1 MFNGYDDYP
10 SYGMGGYGMASRG
23 GGFNE
28 QYRCYSVAMMQGN
41 ERQNVNHGGKIIM
54 PQSALAKLA
63 SLHIQYPMLFELSRG
78 SQSTHAGVLEF
89 IAEEGRVYL
98 PHWMMKTLVLA
109 EGDLVTVKSVGLPLG
124 SFVKIQPQSVDFL
137 DISDPKAV
145 LENALRN
152 FSTLTKGDNIEI
164 LYNEKIYGILV
175 MEIKPPGNGISIVE
189 TDLEV
194 DFAPPVGY
202 QEPTPV
208 PRSRPIMESKLRKEV
223 EERIATPDSA
233 KKVPFEGQGQRLNGA
248 AGVNKGKSSTKTT
261 SSSSNTTSTSAKEK
275 QVDVLDKS
283 GSEAPAALNL
293 PFGSLYFGYKYTPP
307 KSAED
312 HQKAAEAAKQ
322 EPVFEGAG
330 QTLRPPR
337 KSTARGSGANSP
349 SPSVSSTTSAST
361 RAPTPAQSAP
371 PAQPASSSEAKP
383 DVVPFQGKGNTM
395 R

>member
-1 MFNGYDDYP
+1 MGGFG
-10 SYGMGGYGMASRG
+10 GMGSRG
-23 GGFNE
+23 RGFNE

-41 ERQNVNHGGKIIM
+41 ERQNVNHGGKIIL

-98 PHWMMKTLVLA
+98 PHWMMKTLTLS
-109 EGDLVTVKSVGLPLG
+109 EGDLVTVKSAGLPLG

-152 FSTLTKGDNIEI
+152 FSTLTVGDNIEI
-164 LYNEKIYGILV
+164 SYNDKIYGILV
-175 MEIKPPGNGISIVE
+175 MEIKPPGVGVSIVE

-202 QEPTPV
+202 QEPAPV
-208 PRSRPIMESKLRKEV
+208 PRGRPIMESKLRKEV
-223 EERIATPDSA
+223 EQRTATPDSA

-248 AGVNKGKSSTKTT
+248 LGGSKSKSVVKESAPTPGA
-261 SSSSNTTSTSAKEK
+261 SESSSNVKV
-275 QVDVLDKS
+275 VDVLDKD

-293 PFGSLYFGYKYTPP
+293 PLGNLYFGYKYVPP

-312 HQKAAEAAKQ
+312 KLRAVEEAKQ
-322 EPVFEGAG
+322 EPVFEGTG

-337 KSTARGSGANSP
+337 KNAPRGSGTNSP
-349 SPSVSSTTSAST
+349 SPSVSSATSAST
-361 RAPTPAQSAP
+361 RAPTPAQPSA
-371 PAQPASSSEAKP
+371 SGSSEPKP
-383 DVVPFQGKGNTM
+383 DVVPFQGKGHTM

>member
-1 MFNGYDDYP
+1 
-10 SYGMGGYGMASRG
+10 MGGYGGGSRG
-23 GGFNE
+23 GGFSE

-41 ERQNVNHGGKIIM
+41 ERQNVNHGGKIIL

-98 PHWMMKTLVLA
+98 PHWMMKTLTLS
-109 EGDLVTVKSVGLPLG
+109 EGDLVTVKSTGLPLG

-164 LYNEKIYGILV
+164 LYNDKIYGILV
-175 MEIKPPGNGISIVE
+175 MEIKPPGVGISIVE

-202 QEPTPV
+202 QEPAPV
-208 PRSRPIMESKLRKEV
+208 SRSRPIMESKLRKEV
-223 EERIATPDSA
+223 EERMATPDSA
-233 KKVPFEGQGQRLNGA
+233 KKVPFEGQGQRLSGS
-248 AGVNKGKSSTKTT
+248 AGGSKGKSLGKTASPAPSIT
-261 SSSSNTTSTSAKEK
+261 SSSIKEK
-275 QVDVLDKS
+275 IVDVLDKS

-293 PFGSLYFGYKYTPP
+293 PLGHLYFGYKYVPP

-312 HQKAAEAAKQ
+312 LLKASESTIQ

-337 KSTARGSGANSP
+337 KNAPRSSGTNSP
-349 SPSVSSTTSAST
+349 SPSIASSTASAST
-361 RAPTPAQSAP
+361 RAPTPAAHPDQ
-371 PAQPASSSEAKP
+371 KP
-383 DVVPFQGKGNTM
+383 DAVPFQGKGNTM

>member
-1 MFNGYDDYP
+1 MYNGYDDYP
-10 SYGMGGYGMASRG
+10 SYGMGGYGSSRG

-41 ERQNVNHGGKIIM
+41 ERQNVNHGGKIIL

-63 SLHIQYPMLFELSRG
+63 SLHIQYPMLFELSKG

-98 PHWMMKTLVLA
+98 PHWMMKTLALS
-109 EGDLVTVKSVGLPLG
+109 EGDLVTAKSVGLPLG

-164 LYNEKIYGILV
+164 SYNDKIYGILV
-175 MEIKPPGNGISIVE
+175 MEIKPPGVGISIVE

-208 PRSRPIMESKLRKEV
+208 PRSRPVLESKLRKEV
-223 EERIATPDSA
+223 EERMATPDSA
-233 KKVPFEGQGQRLNGA
+233 KKIPFEGQGQRLTP
-248 AGVNKGKSSTKTT
+248 AGGSKSKSAGKSTAATATPTT
-261 SSSSNTTSTSAKEK
+261 TGSSASAIKGK
-275 QVDVLDKS
+275 QVDVLDKN
-283 GSEAPAALNL
+283 GSEAPAPLNL
-293 PFGSLYFGYKYTPP
+293 SVGSLYFGYKYVPRKTDED
-307 KSAED
+307 KIREAEE
-312 HQKAAEAAKQ
+312 QANK
-322 EPVFEGAG
+322 EPTFEGSG

-337 KSTARGSGANSP
+337 KNATARGSGANSP
-349 SPSVSSTTSAST
+349 SPSVSSAASVS
-361 RAPTPAQSAP
+361 RAPTPAAQAP
-371 PAQPASSSEAKP
+371 SSEPKP
-383 DVVPFQGKGNTM
+383 DLVPFQGKGNTM

>member
-1 MFNGYDDYP
+1 MYNGYDDYP
-10 SYGMGGYGMASRG
+10 SYGMGGYGSSRG

-63 SLHIQYPMLFELSRG
+63 SLHIQYPMLFELSKG

-98 PHWMMKTLVLA
+98 PHWMMKTLTLS

-164 LYNEKIYGILV
+164 SYNDKIYGILV
-175 MEIKPPGNGISIVE
+175 MEIKPPGVGISIVE

-208 PRSRPIMESKLRKEV
+208 PRSRPVLESKLRKEV
-223 EERIATPDSA
+223 EERMATPDSA
-233 KKVPFEGQGQRLNGA
+233 KKIPFEGQGQRLTP
-248 AGVNKGKSSTKTT
+248 AGSSKSKSAGKATAPTAT
-261 SSSSNTTSTSAKEK
+261 PTSTGSPVSAIKGK
-275 QVDVLDKS
+275 QVDMLDKN
-283 GSEAPAALNL
+283 GSEAPAPLNL
-293 PFGSLYFGYKYTPP
+293 PVGNLYFGYKYVPRKTDED
-307 KSAED
+307 KIREAEE
-312 HQKAAEAAKQ
+312 QANK
-322 EPVFEGAG
+322 EPVFEGSG

-337 KSTARGSGANSP
+337 KNATARGSGANSP
-349 SPSVSSTTSAST
+349 SPSVSSATSAS
-361 RAPTPAQSAP
+361 RAPTPAAQAP
-371 PAQPASSSEAKP
+371 SSEPKP
-383 DVVPFQGKGNTM
+383 DLVPFQGKGNTM

>member
-1 MFNGYDDYP
+1 MYNGYDDYP
-10 SYGMGGYGMASRG
+10 SYGMSGYGSSRG

-41 ERQNVNHGGKIIM
+41 ERQNVNNGGKIIL

-63 SLHIQYPMLFELSRG
+63 SLHIQYPMLFELSKG
-78 SQSTHAGVLEF
+78 SHSTHAGVLEF

-98 PHWMMKTLVLA
+98 PHWMMKTLTLS
-109 EGDLVTVKSVGLPLG
+109 EGDLVTVKSAGLPLG

-164 LYNEKIYGILV
+164 SYNDKIYGILV
-175 MEIKPPGNGISIVE
+175 MEIKPPGVGISIVE

-208 PRSRPIMESKLRKEV
+208 PRGRPVLESKLRKEV
-223 EERIATPDSA
+223 EERMATPDSA
-233 KKVPFEGQGQRLNGA
+233 KKVPFEGQGQRLTPAGGKSRSTGKSTATATTPSTA
-248 AGVNKGKSSTKTT
+248 ASPSLTDKGKE
-261 SSSSNTTSTSAKEK
+261 SN
-275 QVDVLDKS
+275 VLGKD

-293 PFGSLYFGYKYTPP
+293 PLGNLYFGYNYVPRKTEED
-307 KSAED
+307 KFREAEE
-312 HQKAAEAAKQ
+312 QAKK

-337 KSTARGSGANSP
+337 KNATARGSGANSP
-349 SPSVSSTTSAST
+349 SPSVSSATSAST
-361 RAPTPAQSAP
+361 RAPTPAQNAP
-371 PAQPASSSEAKP
+371 TAETKP
-383 DVVPFQGKGNTM
+383 ELVPFQGKGHTM